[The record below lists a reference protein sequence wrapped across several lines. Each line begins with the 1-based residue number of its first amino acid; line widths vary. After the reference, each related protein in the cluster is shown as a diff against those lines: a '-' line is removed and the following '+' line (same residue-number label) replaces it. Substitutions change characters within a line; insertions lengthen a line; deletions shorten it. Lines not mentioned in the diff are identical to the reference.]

1 MQLKKNIT
9 AAMLLVFSIFAVNSY
24 VPIAYSSMQ
33 ASIARE
39 VGDTYNK
46 EVSCL
51 AENIYYEAG
60 RESYEGKLAVAQV
73 TLNRA
78 NSGKFPPTVC
88 GVVHQ
93 KDNIKGTMICQFS
106 WVCMA
111 VKAPFRNKY
120 LWEESLRAARTALT
134 EPVAHQ
140 TIYASNALYYHAAYV
155 DPGWHLKQVARIGNH
170 VFYKG
175 T

>member
-1 MQLKKNIT
+1 MLFNKKISVSIVL
-9 AAMLLVFSIFAVNSY
+9 AILLVNLLIPFAKSY
-24 VPIAYSSMQ
+24 SQENIESL
-33 ASIARE
+33 
-39 VGDTYNK
+39 VGSQFNQ
-46 EVSCL
+46 ELNCL
-51 AENIYYEAG
+51 AENIYYESAS
-60 RESYEGKLAVAQV
+60 ESYEGKLAVAQV